1 MSAMPGRNPYRP
13 GVGLAPV
20 YLAGRSGEL
29 RRFRSMLRSAPE
41 IPVNVRV
48 TGLRGVGKTVLLG
61 EYEMVAAEEGW
72 VTEMLE
78 LEHRHDATTEVV
90 EAVAGLCER
99 LRRRLSR
106 TVRIRRKV
114 GKAVEQVS
122 KLEIGFDDVRLS
134 FDPTADDHD
143 IELAELVYA
152 TVSAAVGHGRHGVI
166 LMFDE
171 AQVLE
176 NPASLSVLVAAVAA
190 LQRNAVPV
198 GLVLCGLPSLAARL
212 LRARTYTERMFRGE
226 NVGSLDLDAARQA
239 LIRPLDGTGVT
250 IADDLVDAVIGRIG
264 GYPYFVQLWG
274 AELWD
279 AADQADIQH
288 LSLDLLQVVE
298 PDITRRLDTDFYE
311 PRVRLLTPAEQDVLI
326 VTGSCP
332 YPPIVVADVIAA
344 SPKTTGNINVL
355 MGRIAAAGVMYRA
368 RRGEYEYTAPG
379 FHEFLRRRAR

>member
-41 IPVNVRV
+41 IPANVRV

-78 LEHRHDATTEVV
+78 LEHRHDATTRGGGGGVGV
-90 EAVAGLCER
+90 CASGCDADCP
-99 LRRRLSR
+99 R

-134 FDPTADDHD
+134 FDPGADDHD
-143 IELAELVYA
+143 IELAELIYA
-152 TVSAAVGHGRHGVI
+152 TVSSAVGHGRLGVI

-190 LQRNAVPV
+190 LQRNAVPI

-226 NVGSLDLDAARQA
+226 NVGSLD
-239 LIRPLDGTGVT
+239 PK
-250 IADDLVDAVIGRIG
+250 
-264 GYPYFVQLWG
+264 
-274 AELWD
+274 
-279 AADQADIQH
+279 
-288 LSLDLLQVVE
+288 
-298 PDITRRLDTDFYE
+298 
-311 PRVRLLTPAEQDVLI
+311 
-326 VTGSCP
+326 
-332 YPPIVVADVIAA
+332 PP
-344 SPKTTGNINVL
+344 
-355 MGRIAAAGVMYRA
+355 A
-368 RRGEYEYTAPG
+368 RR
-379 FHEFLRRRAR
+379 